1 MKTNDEVA
9 DEIIDE
15 VIQRETFES
24 YISAIGYS
32 RKQFKLIIERNGPDY
47 INPLVQVA
55 WEIFQ
60 DAHLAKSEEAEWE
73 QTAHNLDKLSLEF
86 AFARLQKAEK
96 KNQEL
101 LDLIKMGQSIIFDLE
116 YMLPKTSITTEEK
129 TKMSYF
135 IEKTYEVLM

>member
-24 YISAIGYS
+24 YIAAIGYS
-32 RKQFKLIIERNGPDY
+32 GDKFKLIIEKNGPDY
-47 INPLVQVA
+47 IHPIVQVA

-60 DAHLAKSEEAEWE
+60 DSKSELKEAEL
-73 QTAHNLDKLSLEF
+73 AHNLDKLSLDF
-86 AFARLQKAEK
+86 AFARLKKAEEEMK
-96 KNQEL
+96 VL
-101 LDLIKMGQSIIFDLE
+101 LDLVKMGQSIMFDFE
-116 YMLPKTSITTEEK
+116 YMLPKSSITTEEK

-135 IEKTYEVLM
+135 IEKTYEVLK

>member
-60 DAHLAKSEEAEWE
+60 DEKSKFEESVM
-73 QTAHNLDKLSLEF
+73 AHNLDKLSLEF

-101 LDLIKMGQSIIFDLE
+101 LDLIKMGQSIMFDFE

-135 IEKTYEVLM
+135 IEKTYEVLK